1 VLYGRV
7 SIGAGIPPLKTKER
21 CCEGKLKGPSQKLR
35 AALFE
40 RWASDIDV
48 LQIPKL

>member
-7 SIGAGIPPLKTKER
+7 SIGAGIPPPKTKER

-40 RWASDIDV
+40 GWASDIDI